1 MLIQKND
8 ILCSYVLHKT
18 VERVNYIVKHPK
30 EFYTEFHRYKTD
42 KIGNKRLN
50 KPQYKEKYGEFW
62 TRVINPPK
70 DELKE
75 IQKRINKYLV
85 DNIEMPKYAFGGI
98 KSRDNIQNA
107 RFHKGQKYV
116 FQTDLKDFFPYITHK
131 KVYEMFVRV
140 GFSHD
145 VSSILTKLTTYNG
158 HLPQG
163 APTSTTIANL
173 VFMPT
178 GSALQTIARREGL
191 RFTTFVDDVTMS
203 SQTDFKHVVP
213 EIIETITSYR
223 FKISQGKTTYKSGIT
238 DVTGVR
244 MLNNS
249 LTVTDKFIVAIEK
262 EVDKSSPRAKGL
274 LNYKKRIKIPSK
286 SKNK

>member
-1 MLIQKND
+1 MLIQKTD

-18 VERVNYIVKHPK
+18 VERVNYIVGHPK
-30 EFYTEFHRYKTD
+30 EFYIEFHRYKTD
-42 KIGNKRLN
+42 KLGNKRLN

-85 DNIEMPKYAFGGI
+85 DNIRMPEYAFGGI
-98 KSRDNIQNA
+98 KSRDNSLNA

-116 FQTDLKDFFPYITHK
+116 FQTDLKDFFPFITHK

-145 VSSILTKLTTYNG
+145 VSSMLTKLTTYNG

-178 GSALQTIARREGL
+178 GMALQTIAKREGV

-213 EIIETITSYR
+213 EIIETITSYG

-249 LTVTDKFIVAIEK
+249 LTVTDKFVVAIEK
-262 EVDKSSPRAKGL
+262 EVDKSSARAKGL
-274 LNYKKRIKIPSK
+274 LNYRERIKTLSK
-286 SKNK
+286 TKIK

>member
-8 ILCSYVLHKT
+8 ILCSYVLHKS
-18 VERVNYIVKHPK
+18 VERVNYIAKPTK

-42 KIGNKRLN
+42 KLGNKRRN
-50 KPQYKEKYGEFW
+50 KQQYKEKYGEFW

-85 DNIEMPKYAFGGI
+85 DNIRMPEYAFGGI
-98 KSRDNIQNA
+98 KSRDNIRNA

-116 FQTDLKDFFPYITHK
+116 FQTDLKDFFPFITNK

-140 GFSHD
+140 GFSRD
-145 VSSILTKLTTYNG
+145 VSSMLTKLTTYNG

-173 VFMPT
+173 VFIPT
-178 GSALQTIARREGL
+178 GVALQTIAKREGL

-213 EIIETITSYR
+213 KIIETITSYG

-249 LTVTDKFIVAIEK
+249 LTVTDKFVVAIEK

-274 LNYKKRIKIPSK
+274 LNYKERIRILSK
-286 SKNK
+286 TKNK